1 MAAREVLFY
10 AGRSFL
16 ALAALLLNRA
26 LKKSALHISC
36 DVHGTSNHKE
46 YCFKGTQADKTGTVR
61 WPSRKIDMAPPE
73 REILEEEHR
82 LIGTQ
87 ALLFSPSRRQSS
99 SHRPEGEKQGGQG
112 GDER

>member
-1 MAAREVLFY
+1 MRARAVLFY

-46 YCFKGTQADKTGTVR
+46 YCFKGTQADKTGTAR

-73 REILEEEHR
+73 REILEEE
-82 LIGTQ
+82 LQ
-87 ALLFSPSRRQSS
+87 ASADRNASTPFLSVSSP
-99 SHRPEGEKQGGQG
+99 GKQPQARGREARG